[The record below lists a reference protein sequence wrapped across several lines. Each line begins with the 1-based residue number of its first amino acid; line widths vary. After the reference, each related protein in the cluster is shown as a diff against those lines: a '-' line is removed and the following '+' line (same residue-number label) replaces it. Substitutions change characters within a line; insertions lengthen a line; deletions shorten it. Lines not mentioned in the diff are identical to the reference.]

1 MKREENLVHEETN
14 ENHSKQGGRLMETK
28 DLGRLLTVEEVA
40 EILGLRVSTIRRM
53 ILERRIDTVRPSR
66 RSVRIPERAVEQILK
81 TNYRPA
87 IPDGGDRGTK

>member
-1 MKREENLVHEETN
+1 MFDVRDIVN
-14 ENHSKQGGRLMETK
+14 EGGRQMETK

-53 ILERRIDTVRPSR
+53 ILERRIDTIRPSR
-66 RSVRIPERAVEQILK
+66 RSVRIPQKTVEHILK

-87 IPDGGDRGTK
+87 IVEGKE

>member
-1 MKREENLVHEETN
+1 
-14 ENHSKQGGRLMETK
+14 METK
-28 DLGRLLTVEEVA
+28 ELGRLLTVEEVA

-66 RSVRIPERAVEQILK
+66 RSVRIPEKAVDQILK

-87 IPDGGDRGTK
+87 IPDGADRGPN

>member
-1 MKREENLVHEETN
+1 MNYVNANHEGGTN
-14 ENHSKQGGRLMETK
+14 MEKTEM
-28 DLGRLLTVEEVA
+28 GRLLTCEQVG

-66 RSVRIPERAVEQILK
+66 RSVRIPEMAVEQILK

-87 IPDGGDRGTK
+87 ISEGGDRGLK

>member
-1 MKREENLVHEETN
+1 
-14 ENHSKQGGRLMETK
+14 METK

-40 EILGLRVSTIRRM
+40 EVLGLRVSTIRRM

-66 RSVRIPERAVEQILK
+66 RSVRIPQQAVEQILK

-87 IPDGGDRGTK
+87 IGEGEERS